1 MNTDWQPFDPKEI
14 KIDVSQLSTLEN
26 RLAIEV
32 PAPIVNKVLATNRKQ
47 GERAF
52 GDEVL
57 HGMLLKFCME
67 SWTTKIDW
75 RPLWQAV
82 PVDGSAEPVLQVDHP
97 FRFEIDVDHHPEI
110 IWPEFRSLEII
121 RPVRVISDDLVAAE
135 VREQCLV
142 LGTSENLVSQFE
154 VGDLIRAEIEM
165 RGPKGQALAEA
176 FKTEF
181 MVPESGKQLNLAG
194 LVFDDIFAALEER
207 VVGDEISLV
216 TTATSQFADTALVDQ
231 EIRVKLRIV
240 GGIRRR
246 PIAIEEV
253 LEQYGTPNE
262 LIFKQQVRI
271 ALQAAADRG
280 QSEIVAEQFLKSL
293 LDQVKDQLR
302 IPDRVI
308 PHFKNAVIMRKR
320 KELKAAG
327 WTAEQIEQEFDSRR
341 EVIDVMALGHAHR
354 HALINL
360 LTSHLDAKVDEKDLE
375 DWVAVTASKQG
386 RRPEEVRAELN
397 HPETLKAI
405 VSTLMVSKITKTLL
419 KKDRIVL
426 TDMDADEWNRLKNS
440 GDRQENGE

>member
-135 VREQCLV
+135 VREQCL
-142 LGTSENLVSQFE
+142 
-154 VGDLIRAEIEM
+154 
-165 RGPKGQALAEA
+165 AEA

-216 TTATSQFADTALVDQ
+216 TTATSQFSDTALVDQ